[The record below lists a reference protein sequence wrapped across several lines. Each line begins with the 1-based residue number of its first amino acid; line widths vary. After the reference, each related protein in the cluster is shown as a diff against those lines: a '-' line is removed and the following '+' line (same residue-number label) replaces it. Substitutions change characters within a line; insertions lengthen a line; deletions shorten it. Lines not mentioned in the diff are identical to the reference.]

1 MALPTVKLAR
11 KTVELYPD
19 MQVSDEVE
27 AALDAL
33 EEAKKAVQAETDSPQ
48 RTLAS
53 KALSA
58 ANKALKEAEKAG
70 EDIEARA
77 KSSVLEVVMDQMP
90 KKAWREFETAHPPRE
105 GDKVDELYTI
115 NWDTFVG
122 AYLEKMSPQV
132 RWQES
137 GEPVE
142 VIPSEWPAWVET
154 ISDPEYQKLAT
165 AILALNRQKAARPF

>member
-27 AALDAL
+27 AAKDVLDAARATAQ
-33 EEAKKAVQAETDSPQ
+33 EEAETPR
-48 RTLAS
+48 RTVAS
-53 KALSA
+53 KALTA
-58 ANKALKEAEKAG
+58 ANKAVTEAEKTLT
-70 EDIEARA
+70 EVEARA
-77 KSSVLEVVMDQMP
+77 KSSVLEVIIDQMP
-90 KKAWREFETAHPPRE
+90 KKAWREFQASHPVRE
-105 GDKVDELYTI
+105 DKGVDTLFAVD
-115 NWDTFVG
+115 WDAFVG
-122 AYLEKMSPQV
+122 AYLEQVPPQV

-154 ISDPEYQKLAT
+154 ISDPEYQKLGF
-165 AILALNRQKAARPF
+165 AIGYLNSKPTTRPF

>member
-33 EEAKKAVQAETDSPQ
+33 ETARKASETEAGATG

-58 ANKALKEAEKAG
+58 ATKALAAAEKAHA
-70 EDIEARA
+70 EIEERA
-77 KSSVLEVVMDQMP
+77 KSSVLEVAIDQMP
-90 KKAWREFETAHPPRE
+90 KKAWREFQAAHPPRE
-105 GDKVDELYTI
+105 GDKIDNDYNI
-115 NWDTFVG
+115 NWDAFVG
-122 AYLEKMSPQV
+122 AYLEQVPPPV
-132 RWQES
+132 RWQQS
-137 GEPVE
+137 AEPVE
-142 VIPSEWPAWVET
+142 VIPSEWAAWVET
-154 ISDPEYQKLAT
+154 ISDPEYQKLAF
-165 AILALNRQKAARPF
+165 AILELNRRVAVRPF